1 MKANLKDLAAVLFEQ
16 IERLNDDELHGDDL
30 EEQLK
35 KSKAIGATAA
45 TIVKIADVTL
55 TAAKVSGDGFVEDA
69 SQIKLITG

>member
-16 IERLNDDELHGDDL
+16 IERLNDDELTGADL

-55 TAAKVSGDGFVEDA
+55 SAARVSGDGYVEDS
-69 SQIKLITG
+69 SQLKLITG